1 MRKLG
6 KTAGIILGMILFIA
20 VLQWVNQVARSAQ
33 DTAAESL
40 TDEIVNAAPEF
51 TVYDEENHLVRLGQ
65 FQGSPVV
72 IYFWASWSRQSTK
85 NLDAFETAY
94 QEHGGQVQFMMIN
107 LTDGARETVERAQT
121 FLRKRGYTVPVYYDR
136 DGSASGAFALRSIPA
151 TYFVDEN
158 LQLIARAN
166 GGKRTAERLE
176 EGLAILLDGDA

>member
-85 NLDAFETAY
+85 NLDA
-94 QEHGGQVQFMMIN
+94 I
-107 LTDGARETVERAQT
+107 
-121 FLRKRGYTVPVYYDR
+121 
-136 DGSASGAFALRSIPA
+136 
-151 TYFVDEN
+151 
-158 LQLIARAN
+158 
-166 GGKRTAERLE
+166 
-176 EGLAILLDGDA
+176 

>member
-1 MRKLG
+1 M
-6 KTAGIILGMILFIA
+6 
-20 VLQWVNQVARSAQ
+20 
-33 DTAAESL
+33 
-40 TDEIVNAAPEF
+40 
-51 TVYDEENHLVRLGQ
+51 
-65 FQGSPVV
+65 
-72 IYFWASWSRQSTK
+72 
-85 NLDAFETAY
+85 
-94 QEHGGQVQFMMIN
+94 
-107 LTDGARETVERAQT
+107 ERAQT